1 MNIRSKKSDVSQK
14 GTAHT
19 VEFYRR
25 KLYAWIQTGPWNKEQ
40 KQKICQALQ
49 CLNPPEDN
57 NVLANLSEWW
67 TNHGGQ
73 CQAIAQ
79 SSDRVN
85 LTPQGNGHT
94 NKVCHPISGAYQTL
108 DLPVTDH
115 TDYPDYF
122 NEVKNNTD
130 PKFVFW
136 WLWRFSPEWDQNN
149 TGSLLQAAHPV
160 LPDCSWHSYQN
171 TVSALAGAISHN
183 NPASNNHPYL
193 FLFSFSPIQDF
204 IKASRKFLDFWAGSY
219 LLHYLSAQLCWEIA
233 QQYGP
238 DALIVPSLWSQEIVD
253 ALWIQQTQESA
264 HIEQL
269 TKAFHRIG
277 DHQTPI
283 ARFKA
288 KESNSL
294 STAGFPNMITALVPS
309 KEEAKALGIRLSK
322 HITTLWRDIGNRVQ
336 KDIRN
341 RVSHYATNI
350 DDQGWQSLWKELNEG
365 LPNIQPTTPS
375 ENTDT
380 PQLKE
385 TLYKQELESWKPRQI
400 QDANGNTTLL
410 HPGWTWR
417 KLWEAQLD
425 NTWEPYWT
433 AVPLGNPNYSM
444 AWAPPSSNNSSDILL
459 DTWREQQNI
468 MAQPWPGLDLPT
480 SAEKNYPT
488 MNVGT
493 WWGSLQQ
500 RLRISL
506 QTIKN
511 TRAWHIPAA
520 PGSRSTVSGQ
530 FSAIHPN
537 YNYSLIHTRGEE
549 RDLREGGG
557 LPIGSLRFFWM
568 IMARVY
574 PGLFNGTER
583 LNALEVTKRMAW
595 QFGGVAESL
604 GISTQLPA
612 ETLDDTTAIE
622 ELGGINAEVVAKV
635 DLSTPIPQQV
645 DYDQLIRFPNL
656 SSIASARYLHDAIS
670 LESAAGPKNSK
681 PRRYWN
687 QLARILKDWQVPAD
701 DNALPTNQKDH
712 RYLFASRTRCR
723 ASQVP
728 KTDKVIH
735 PKQKSGQNY
744 NGVMFSSKW
753 LADDMGLQNRSQVQQ
768 LRHDVER
775 VHQHVGFTD
784 GSPSDWWAIVLA
796 DGDGMG
802 QYVSGSRLHP
812 YEKYLDADVLSTL
825 EQDDKLRDL
834 KSTRKRMGPAT
845 HLGLNRALLDFSNRL
860 VPYLTE
866 HRFCGKL
873 IYSGGD
879 DVMAVLPIEDLPEYL
894 MSLRAAWCGATDPFS
909 DPEITFNQQDTRQE
923 YGDYWHPQFH
933 NNEAKRKLP
942 NRPLFTMGHGATL
955 SMGVVIAHK
964 SVPLPTVLETLW
976 SAESDRAKE
985 MPNKNG
991 LCFRVIYGGGN
1002 QLEALM
1008 NGDLLAPWWNS
1019 IYDFENYGKDL
1030 APVFHRLAEELP
1042 KRAMITPDGGLVS
1055 KAAEVIM
1062 SRREA
1067 ELGDNFQRISTWLA
1081 EWEHWAREALKS
1093 AWGEE
1098 HWYENY
1104 IAALQHKRDDL
1115 PLGTHPD
1122 DLGKLL
1128 RFTAF
1133 WISERV
1139 IRWNW
1144 LQEDIAS

>member
-1 MNIRSKKSDVSQK
+1 M
-14 GTAHT
+14 
-19 VEFYRR
+19 EFYRR
-25 KLYAWIQTGPWNKEQ
+25 KLYAWIQAGPWNDDT
-40 KQKICQALQ
+40 KQAICISLQ
-49 CLNPPEDN
+49 CLRSKN
-57 NVLANLSEWW
+57 NILDSKITALAALETWW
-67 TNHGGQ
+67 HDHGKQ
-73 CQAIAQ
+73 CCEIAT
-79 SSDRVN
+79 SSDRIN
-85 LTPQGNGHT
+85 IEPNISPTATDQ
-94 NKVCHPISGAYQTL
+94 VCHPISGQYQT
-108 DLPVTDH
+108 VTSLK
-115 TDYPDYF
+115 TDTIPSYF
-122 NEVKNNTD
+122 KIIKDNTD
-130 PKFVFW
+130 PKYVFW
-136 WLWRFSPEWDQNN
+136 WLWRFSPEWDLDHPD
-149 TGSLLQAAHPV
+149 SLLNAAHPV

-171 TVSALAGAISHN
+171 TVSALAGSISYN
-183 NPASNNHPYL
+183 NPDSDNHPYL

-219 LLHYLSAQLCWEIA
+219 LLHYLSAQLCWDIA
-233 QQYGP
+233 QKYGP
-238 DALIVPSLWSQEIVD
+238 DTLIVPSLWGQEIID
-253 ALWIQQTQESA
+253 TLWIQQTKESQ
-264 HIEQL
+264 HSEQL
-269 TKAFHRIG
+269 TAAFHHIG
-277 DHQTPI
+277 YCQTPI
-283 ARFKA
+283 TRFEA
-288 KESNSL
+288 GDSNSL
-294 STAGFPNMITALVPS
+294 STAGFPNMITALVPT
-309 KEEAKALGIRLSK
+309 KQDAEALGQYLSK
-322 HITTLWRDIGNRVQ
+322 HITTLWCDIGDRVQ

-341 RVSHYATNI
+341 RVSHYATGI
-350 DDQGWQSLWKELNEG
+350 SDPVWHSLWQELNEG
-365 LPNIQPTTPS
+365 LPNLQPINPS
-375 ENTDT
+375 ENADNNK
-380 PQLKE
+380 LKE
-385 TLYKQELESWKPRQI
+385 NLYKQELESWQSKCV
-400 QDANGNTTLL
+400 QDADGTTKLL
-410 HPGWTWR
+410 HSGWTWR
-417 KLWEAQLD
+417 KLWEAQLE

-433 AVPLGNPNYSM
+433 AVPLGAPNYSM
-444 AWAPPSSNNSSDILL
+444 TWVSPSDKTTPEVPLE
-459 DTWREQQNI
+459 TWRAQQNA

-480 SAEKNYPT
+480 SAEKNYLT

-506 QTIKN
+506 QTVKN
-511 TRAWHIPAA
+511 TRTWHVPAA

-537 YNYSLIHTRGEE
+537 YNYSLIQTRGEA

-574 PGLFNGTER
+574 PGLFNGSER

-595 QFGGVAESL
+595 QFGGVAENL

-612 ETLDDTTAIE
+612 ETLDDTKAVE
-622 ELGGINAEVVAKV
+622 DLGGIEPEVVTKV
-635 DLSTPIPQQV
+635 DLSTLTPQQV
-645 DYDQLIRFPNL
+645 DYDRLIRFPNL

-670 LESAAGPKNSK
+670 LESSAGPKSSK

-701 DNALPTNQKDH
+701 ETSPQTKQKDH

-728 KTDKVIH
+728 KTDRVIH
-735 PKQKSGQNY
+735 PEQKSGQNY

-753 LADDMGLQNRSQVQQ
+753 LADDMGLQDRSQVQQ
-768 LRHDVER
+768 LRRDVDH
-775 VHQHVGFTD
+775 VHQKVGFTD
-784 GSPSDWWAIVLA
+784 GSPADWWTLVLA

-812 YEKYLDADVLSTL
+812 YEKYLDAEILSTL
-825 EQDDKLRDL
+825 EQNNRLKSL

-879 DVMAVLPIEDLPEYL
+879 DVMAVLPVEDLPEYL
-894 MSLRAAWCGATDPFS
+894 MSLRAAWCGEADPFL
-909 DPEITFNQQDTRQE
+909 DPDITFNQQDTCQE

-964 SVPLPTVLETLW
+964 SVPLSTVLESLW
-976 SAESDRAKE
+976 EAEKDRAKE

-1008 NGDLLAPWWNS
+1008 NGNLLAPWWNS
-1019 IYDFENYGKDL
+1019 IYDFEKYDKDL
-1030 APVFHRLAEELP
+1030 APVFYRLAEELP

-1067 ELGDNFQRISTWLA
+1067 ELDNNFQRIAVWLT
-1081 EWEHWAREALKS
+1081 EWENWARKALQD
-1093 AWGEE
+1093 
-1098 HWYENY
+1098 HWQNDWYKHY